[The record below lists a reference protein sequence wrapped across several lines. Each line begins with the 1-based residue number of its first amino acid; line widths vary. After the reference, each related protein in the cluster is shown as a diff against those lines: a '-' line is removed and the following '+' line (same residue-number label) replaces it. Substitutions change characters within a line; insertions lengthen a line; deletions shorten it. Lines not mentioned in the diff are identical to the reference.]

1 MGDYTAFRGKVII
14 KEEYKELVCLINN
27 GDWEEAVDKYSFLKE
42 HYDIKRSTLIPF
54 SKEDIQNR
62 CNEVGELYLE
72 ADPLDWEVDN
82 TYFTNLKGLEW
93 TFITCVKNYA
103 DKNQNNKTPIQSF
116 IDVVLTEVV
125 NEIIRIQKYYP
136 EDGMPVEY
144 EFQNVVA
151 KTNLKGFLRVL
162 FTRKA
167 NKIVD
172 KTKIKKIVI
181 KY

>member
-14 KEEYKELVCLINN
+14 KKEYIGLVELINN
-27 GDWEEAVDKYSFLKE
+27 GDWEEAVDRYSFLKE
-42 HYDIKRSTLIPF
+42 YYDIKRSTLIPF
-54 SKEDIQNR
+54 SKEDIQHR
-62 CNEVGELYLE
+62 CNEVGEVYLE
-72 ADPLDWEVDN
+72 ADPLDWEVDD

-93 TFITCVKNYA
+93 TFISCVKNYA

-116 IDVVLTEVV
+116 IDVVISEVV
-125 NEIIRIQKYYP
+125 DEIIKIQKYYP
-136 EDGMPVEY
+136 EDDLPVEY

-151 KTNLKGFLRVL
+151 KTNIKGFFRSL
-162 FTRKA
+162 FRRKA

-172 KTKIKKIVI
+172 KTKIKKVVI

>member
-27 GDWEEAVDKYSFLKE
+27 GDWEEAVNRYSFLKE
-42 HYDIKRSTLIPF
+42 YYDIKRSTLIPF
-54 SKEDIQNR
+54 SKEDIQNK

-82 TYFTNLKGLEW
+82 TYFTDLKGLEW

-103 DKNQNNKTPIQSF
+103 DKNQKNKTPIQTF
-116 IDVVLTEVV
+116 IDVVISEVV
-125 NEIIRIQKYYP
+125 NEIITIQKYYP
-136 EDGMPVEY
+136 EDDMPVEY

-151 KTNLKGFLRVL
+151 KTNIKGIFSGLLK
-162 FTRKA
+162 RKA
-167 NKIVD
+167 YNIDD
-172 KTKIKKIVI
+172 KTKNKKVVI